1 MGPEAKQSVL
11 LTSEPSLQPLL
22 FCFTCGAED
31 GTLGTVCARQ
41 VFNTVPQAQ
50 GTDVHFKL

>member
-1 MGPEAKQSVL
+1 MGPEAEQSVL
-11 LTSEPSLQPLL
+11 LTSELSLQPLL

-31 GTLGTVCARQ
+31 GTLGSVCARQ